1 MLKNILNYFFQ
12 ISEYLEEVFLPDDC
26 FILIKLDLER
36 IRLHKVYIYLL
47 VGIALRQRLHK
58 LIYIYTT
65 LRHYLDNRWKN
76 IVLQ

>member
-1 MLKNILNYFFQ
+1 
-12 ISEYLEEVFLPDDC
+12 
-26 FILIKLDLER
+26 
-36 IRLHKVYIYLL
+36 

-58 LIYIYTT
+58 VYIYLPVGIALRQRLHKVYIYLPVGIALRQRLHKIIYIYTT